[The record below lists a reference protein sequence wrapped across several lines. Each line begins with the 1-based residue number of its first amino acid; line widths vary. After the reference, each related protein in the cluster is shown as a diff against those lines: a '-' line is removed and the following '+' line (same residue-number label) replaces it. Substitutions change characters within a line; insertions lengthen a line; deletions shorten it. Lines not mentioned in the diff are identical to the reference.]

1 MRNRCSN
8 GEGEHH
14 FLYSHLLGKGLLPIT
29 RITRTRLTHFRVA
42 LSCLLAVVLFWPPL
56 VRAYAV
62 LSHEAIIDA
71 AWDGH
76 IKPLLLKK
84 YPQATEED
92 LSRAQAYAYG
102 GAIIQDM
109 GYYPYGSPFF
119 SDLTHYV
126 RSGDF
131 IQALLR
137 DAQDLTEYAFA
148 IGALAHYA
156 ADNDGHRIGTN
167 RAVAVLY
174 PGLGKKYGDSVA
186 YEDGKLAHV
195 KTEFGFDVLEIAKE
209 RYAPDGY
216 HDFIGFEVAR
226 RVLDQAFLE
235 TYGLELKSVLLKED
249 KALNSYRRDV
259 SKLIPKATRIAWHLK
274 KDEIKDDIPDA
285 TKKRFLFNLSRSNYE
300 REWGKN
306 YKRPSPGEIFLAFLY
321 KLIPKIGPLKILQFR
336 TPTPETEHMFEA
348 SFNATLSRYRKLLA
362 EAGDGTLQLEN
373 DNFDVGENTGPGKYR
388 MNDEAH
394 AKLLDELTETNFAN
408 LTSEAKAEL
417 LHFYADP
424 DAPYTTKGHARAWAK
439 VQTELQQLRTAPVT
453 PLTAS
458 SGAAPLQGAAPLP

>member
-1 MRNRCSN
+1 MPIAVATFVDSALAEMTNR
-8 GEGEHH
+8 
-14 FLYSHLLGKGLLPIT
+14 F
-29 RITRTRLTHFRVA
+29 FRQVRP
-42 LSCLLAVVLFWPPL
+42 LFVFLLAIALVWPESAG
-56 VRAYAV
+56 AYAV

-71 AWDGH
+71 AWESH

-102 GAIIQDM
+102 GSIIQDL
-109 GYYPYGSPFF
+109 GYYPFGSPFF

-137 DAQDLTEYAFA
+137 DAQDLFEYAFA

-156 ADNDGHRIGTN
+156 ADTEGHRIGTN
-167 RAVAVLY
+167 RAVPVLY
-174 PGLGKKYGDSVA
+174 PGLARKYGDSVT
-186 YEDGKLAHV
+186 YEDAKLAHV

-216 HDFIGFEVAR
+216 HDFIGFEVAG

-235 TYGLELKSVLLKED
+235 TYGLELGSVLLNKD

-285 TKKRFLFNLSRSNYE
+285 TKKRFLYNLSRSNYE

-306 YKRPSPGEIFLAFLY
+306 YKKPTPGEVFLAFLY
-321 KLIPKIGPLKILQFR
+321 KLLPKFGPLKVLEFR
-336 TPTPETEHMFEA
+336 TPTPQTEHMFEA
-348 SFNATLSRYRKLLA
+348 SFNSTLSRYRRLLT
-362 EAGDGTLQLEN
+362 ETGEGTLALEN
-373 DNFDVGENTGPGKYR
+373 DNFDVGGSTGPGKYR
-388 MNDEAH
+388 LNDEAH
-394 AKLLDELTETNFAN
+394 ATLLDKLTQTNFAN
-408 LTSEAKAEL
+408 LTSDAKAEL

-424 DAPYTTKGHARAWAK
+424 DAPYATKRKAKAWAK
-439 VQTELQQLRTAPVT
+439 VQAQLLQLETAPATVVT
-453 PLTAS
+453 AGSGGTGEPPKSSLPKTADF
-458 SGAAPLQGAAPLP
+458 

>member
-1 MRNRCSN
+1 MQVLRQ
-8 GEGEHH
+8 
-14 FLYSHLLGKGLLPIT
+14 
-29 RITRTRLTHFRVA
+29 RLAGFPRMLA
-42 LSCLLAVVLFWPPL
+42 CLLALAMAWPSPAH
-56 VRAYAV
+56 AYAV

-71 AWDGH
+71 VWDSR

-84 YPQATEED
+84 YPQATEVD
-92 LSRAQAYAYG
+92 LSGAQAFAYG
-102 GAIIQDM
+102 GSIIQDM

-131 IQALLR
+131 IHALLR

-148 IGALAHYA
+148 LGALAHYA

-167 RAVAVLY
+167 RAVPILY

-195 KTEFGFDVLEIAKE
+195 KTEFGFDVLEIAHE
-209 RYAPDGY
+209 RYAPESY

-226 RVLDQAFLE
+226 RVLDQAFRE
-235 TYGLELKSVLLKED
+235 TYGLELKSVLVNED

-274 KDEIKDDIPDA
+274 KDEIKDEIPDA
-285 TKKRFLFNLSRSNYE
+285 TKKKFLYNLSRSNYE
-300 REWGKN
+300 REWGKD
-306 YKRPSPGEIFLAFLY
+306 YHKPSPGERFLAFLY
-321 KLIPKIGPLKILQFR
+321 KLIPKWGPLKILQFR
-336 TPTPETEHMFEA
+336 TPTPQTEHMFEA
-348 SFNATLSRYRKLLA
+348 SFNATLDRYRQLLT
-362 EAGDGTLQLEN
+362 ETEEGRLQLPN
-373 DNFDVGENTGPGKYR
+373 DNFDVGEMTGPGRYR

-394 AKLLDELTETNFAN
+394 AQLLDELAETNFVSV
-408 LTSEAKAEL
+408 TSEAKAEL

-424 DAPYTTKGHARAWAK
+424 NAPYATKRHAKAWAK
-439 VQTELQQLRTAPVT
+439 VQAELVQLQSAPVV
-453 PLTAS
+453 PLRAGSMDTS
-458 SGAAPLQGAAPLP
+458 VTVPAPLP